1 MPALEIDG
9 VQLAYEERGS
19 GPPVLLVHGTGGA
32 VWDPLPELLATAG
45 YRAIYYNRRGFGAS
59 VCPPIKDPPRQV
71 RHSPLHGRRVHKTV
85 K

>member
-59 VCPPIKDPPRQV
+59 MCPPIKSACVGIRTCDKV
-71 RHSPLHGRRVHKTV
+71 TVVGRSLR
-85 K
+85 